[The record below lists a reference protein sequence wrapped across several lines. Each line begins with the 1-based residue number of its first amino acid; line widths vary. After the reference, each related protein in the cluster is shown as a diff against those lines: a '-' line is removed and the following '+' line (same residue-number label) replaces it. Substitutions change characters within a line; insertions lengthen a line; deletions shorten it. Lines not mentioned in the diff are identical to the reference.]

1 MKFKSKVQPLVVWE
15 YIWLLLLEDF
25 TLRLSLWA
33 FSRQPLIIK
42 ILLTFI
48 VNVATGQS

>member
-1 MKFKSKVQPLVVWE
+1 MNFKSKVQPLVVWE
-15 YIWLLLLEDF
+15 YTWLLLEDF
-25 TLRLSLWA
+25 TLCLSLWA
-33 FSRQPLIIK
+33 FSTQPLIIK